1 MAVSQ
6 VSFGLDQTSWPFR
19 VMIGPEFG
27 RPFIENNGGHRNYTE
42 INLVSSPERRIALL
56 HEIMAD
62 VVTPVRSE
70 FRQQAME
77 EMNLL

>member
-27 RPFIENNGGHRNYTE
+27 RPFIENNGRHKNYKKF
-42 INLVSSPERRIALL
+42 NLVSSPERRIALL
-56 HEIMAD
+56 HEIMAA
-62 VVTPVRSE
+62 VVTPVRSDM
-70 FRQQAME
+70 RQQAVE

>member
-6 VSFGLDQTSWPFR
+6 VSFGLDQTSRPFR
-19 VMIGPEFG
+19 VMIGLEFG
-27 RPFIENNGGHRNYTE
+27 RPFIKNNDGHRNYTE

-56 HEIMAD
+56 NEIMAD
-62 VVTPVRSE
+62 VVAPVRSDI
-70 FRQQAME
+70 RQQAVE

>member
-6 VSFGLDQTSWPFR
+6 VSFGLDQTSRPFR
-19 VMIGPEFG
+19 MVISPEFG
-27 RPFIENNGGHRNYTE
+27 RPFIENNGGHRNYIE

-62 VVTPVRSE
+62 VVTLVRSDIH
-70 FRQQAME
+70 
-77 EMNLL
+77 